1 MTTCL
6 HCGTPRGLRYYSL
19 DRSIERITSV
29 IGDSRR
35 PGHESAS
42 MTYAVQIL
50 HAKELETF
58 CHARCWQAVEAATI
72 QAWAI
77 RYPYPEQQGL
87 MATCSRCGLAF
98 LATHPHVTLNVMDME
113 LDLGTGFA
121 SAEVHFAETL
131 AQFCP
136 ECEPPGAVA
145 AGAASAFDALPA
157 QTPVADTVA
166 CAMYPQLL
174 KVPS

>member
-1 MTTCL
+1 MTSCL
-6 HCGTPRGLRYYSL
+6 YCGTLVGPRHYAL
-19 DRSIERITSV
+19 DKSIERITSV
-29 IGDSRR
+29 VGDNR

-50 HAKELETF
+50 YAEELETY
-58 CHARCWQAVEAATI
+58 CHARCWQAVEAAAI

-98 LATHPHVTLNVMDME
+98 LATHPHVTLNVMDLE

-121 SAEVHFAETL
+121 SADVHFAETL
-131 AQFCP
+131 ARFCP
-136 ECEPPGAVA
+136 ECESPGAVS
-145 AGAASAFDALPA
+145 AGAASTFDAHPA
-157 QTPVADTVA
+157 QTPAADTVD
-166 CAMYPQLL
+166 CAMNPQRL

>member
-6 HCGTPRGLRYYSL
+6 HCGTLRGPRYYAL

-29 IGDSRR
+29 IGDSR

-42 MTYAVQIL
+42 MTHAVQIL
-50 HAKELETF
+50 QAEELEAF
-58 CHARCWQAVEAATI
+58 CDARCWQAAEAAAI

-98 LATHPHVTLNVMDME
+98 LATHPHVTLTVMDME

-136 ECEPPGAVA
+136 ACEPPGAVA
-145 AGAASAFDALPA
+145 AGAASAFDAHPA
-157 QTPVADTVA
+157 QTPAADTVA
-166 CAMYPQLL
+166 CAMNPQLSE
-174 KVPS
+174 VSS

>member
-1 MTTCL
+1 MTPCH
-6 HCGTPRGLRYYSL
+6 HCGNPRGPRYYAL

-42 MTYAVQIL
+42 MTHAVQIL
-50 HAKELETF
+50 HAEELEAF
-58 CHARCWQAVEAATI
+58 CDARCWQAVEAATI

-98 LATHPHVTLNVMDME
+98 LATHPHVTLTVMDME

-145 AGAASAFDALPA
+145 AGTASTLDVLPA
-157 QTPVADTVA
+157 QTPAAETVA
-166 CAMYPQLL
+166 CAMNSQLL